1 MGVVRRVEGVEIIS
15 FCKFCKSSGKKSGI
29 CVTCLCS
36 TGNIS
41 VSVLLMSEICHS
53 SYREIRH
60 PSRFSLFKLFFPLEV
75 PLARLIYL
83 LMEGKKKK
91 TVRILKVVSG
101 KKKIKMTV
109 WSAGDS
115 VVENLS
121 LEISALPRLFQH
133 QQLHITFYMLQIEA
147 NNTGNFD
154 SSA

>member
-1 MGVVRRVEGVEIIS
+1 
-15 FCKFCKSSGKKSGI
+15 
-29 CVTCLCS
+29 
-36 TGNIS
+36 
-41 VSVLLMSEICHS
+41 
-53 SYREIRH
+53 
-60 PSRFSLFKLFFPLEV
+60 
-75 PLARLIYL
+75 
-83 LMEGKKKK
+83 
-91 TVRILKVVSG
+91 
-101 KKKIKMTV
+101 MTV